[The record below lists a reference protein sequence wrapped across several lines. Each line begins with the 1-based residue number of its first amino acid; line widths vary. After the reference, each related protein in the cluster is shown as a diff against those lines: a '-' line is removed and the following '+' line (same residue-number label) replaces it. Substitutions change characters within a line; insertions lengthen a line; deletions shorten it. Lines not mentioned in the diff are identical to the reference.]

1 MQIVATVEE
10 VRAQV
15 RAWRQEGLSVGLVP
29 TMGYLHE

>member
-15 RAWRQEGLSVGLVP
+15 RAWRQEGLAVGVGH
-29 TMGYLHE
+29 TMG